1 MALIRLI
8 FFGFIGLT
16 IVYFLVSIYSRSVR
30 REKLEKAWAE
40 EHPESDNVPA
50 RDAYVAEGMEQYEKS
65 LRHKLILLVYVVP
78 VALVIGI
85 HIVTTYT

>member
-40 EHPESDNVPA
+40 DHPMPGNMAEVLNNQQSRYLPA
-50 RDAYVAEGMEQYEKS
+50 W
-65 LRHKLILLVYVVP
+65 LLSQ
-78 VALVIGI
+78 
-85 HIVTTYT
+85 

>member
-40 EHPESDNVPA
+40 DHPENDNVPA
-50 RDAYVAEGMEQYEKS
+50 RDAYVAEGMEQYERS